1 MQSTPRPSTRNRIPL
16 RLADLDVDLDQVPD
30 HHPTP
35 LARLDTYLDA
45 IDLDLDK

>member
-1 MQSTPRPSTRNRIPL
+1 MQSTPRPGTRHNIPL

-30 HHPTP
+30 HHSTP
-35 LARLDTYLDA
+35 IPHLDTYLDA